1 MSIKIILPSIT
12 QKIKIKSLLSR
23 EEAERILLDE
33 INEEIVSLIEKKRS
47 INLSEQPYMKEKG
60 WGGVIYPF
68 ISAYR

>member
-1 MSIKIILPSIT
+1 MRIKIILPSII

-47 INLSEQPYMKEKG
+47 INLSEQPYIKEKG
-60 WGGVIYPF
+60 WSGVVYPF

>member
-47 INLSEQPYMKEKG
+47 INLSEQPYMKAKG
-60 WGGVIYPF
+60 WSGVVYPF

>member
-1 MSIKIILPSIT
+1 MSIKIILPSVT
-12 QKIKIKSLLSR
+12 QKIKIKSHLSR

-47 INLSEQPYMKEKG
+47 INLSEQPYIKEKG
-60 WGGVIYPF
+60 WSGVVYPF